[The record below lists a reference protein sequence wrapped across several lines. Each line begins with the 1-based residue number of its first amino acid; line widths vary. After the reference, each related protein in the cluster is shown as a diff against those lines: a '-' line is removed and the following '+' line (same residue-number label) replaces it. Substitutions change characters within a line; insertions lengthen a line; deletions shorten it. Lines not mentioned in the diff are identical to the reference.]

1 VAIVCCHFIFLPI
14 KNSIGNY
21 SPTKAKID
29 NHSALY
35 FVVYMSSL
43 PQYEVFKASERYKS
57 DPEKLDLHNRFT
69 RMLTTTLERHIDEII
84 IVFAPESLKQG
95 EVDPELIQNTEVDKV
110 FAMVERIVSYS
121 SITVQL
127 DAVRLL
133 LASMDTT
140 QQEQKHLFLKH
151 FLQLLEAKQLDLDN
165 QETAA

>member
-1 VAIVCCHFIFLPI
+1 
-14 KNSIGNY
+14 
-21 SPTKAKID
+21 
-29 NHSALY
+29 
-35 FVVYMSSL
+35 
-43 PQYEVFKASERYKS
+43 
-57 DPEKLDLHNRFT
+57 
-69 RMLTTTLERHIDEII
+69 MLTTNLERDIDEII

-95 EVDPELIQNTEVDKV
+95 EVDPELIQDTEVDKV

-140 QQEQKHLFLKH
+140 QQEQKHLFLKL